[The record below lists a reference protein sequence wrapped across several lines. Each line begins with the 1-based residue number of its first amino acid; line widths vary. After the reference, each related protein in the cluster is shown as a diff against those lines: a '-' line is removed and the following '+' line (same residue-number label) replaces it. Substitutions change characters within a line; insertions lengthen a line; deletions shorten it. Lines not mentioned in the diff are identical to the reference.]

1 MFFLAD
7 ENIASS
13 AIHALRHAGHSVF
26 DVKEE
31 GRFGL
36 ADNAIVALA
45 VRQQSII
52 LTHDKDFL
60 MQRRTPV
67 LLLRFH
73 DQHPQHIVRY
83 LLPFIQSRFARKL
96 TKGITIILSEQKV
109 E

>member
-13 AIHALRHAGHSVF
+13 VIRALRQAGHSVF

-60 MQRRTPV
+60 MQR
-67 LLLRFH
+67 
-73 DQHPQHIVRY
+73 
-83 LLPFIQSRFARKL
+83 
-96 TKGITIILSEQKV
+96 
-109 E
+109 